1 MEDLTT
7 GSISRHLLKT
17 TSFMLVTMVFQT
29 LYFLVD
35 LYWVGRLGKE
45 AIAGVGIAG
54 NLTFIVLAITQ
65 MLAVGTT
72 TLISHAAGRKER
84 EQAQQVLTQ
93 SLLLAAFIGAL
104 FLIVVTA
111 LRESY
116 VGSLS
121 PDSVSAAAANSYLS
135 WFIPA
140 MALQFPMV
148 VMAAA
153 LRGTGNFKPGMV
165 VQTATVIINIVL
177 APALMFGWIGT
188 PQMGV
193 AGAGLASFVAIIVGT
208 IWLAYYFFDAASYLK
223 LHPHFKPNAST
234 WAQVLK
240 IGLPAGVE
248 FAFIAV
254 YLFVVYT
261 VSRPFGAAAQAGFG
275 IGQRIT
281 QAGFMPVVA
290 LGFAVAPVAG
300 QNFGARKADRV
311 LETFKRAALMAAS
324 IMALFTIPC
333 VFAGEAMIRFFS
345 SDPAVIAVGA
355 EYLRLISWSLA
366 AGGVVFVNGS
376 IFQAMGNTI
385 PPLIASFVRI
395 LVVAIPAIL
404 LSRMA
409 GFELRWIW
417 YLSVAATMMQ
427 LTMNLLLL
435 RRELRIRLAFQSS
448 AFDAASAAVAR
459 QCLCLLRRLRC
470 GLSIAATHIIQGDG
484 HALRRAQGL
493 QIRCRSDGRRFGRGC
508 NGRNTRR
515 AVLDDGQPRPSGQRA
530 ERAAELAHD
539 ERGLRVHQI
548 FEALADQPGQCER
561 PADGLGA
568 GARRDA
574 GRRTERPRKRAESA
588 HRQWVHVHQRR
599 LGHALQDRRAQRRKR
614 RARLGDRS
622 GRCSTRATSRARAA
636 SRCGKTSSSRTS
648 PTDA

>member
-7 GSISRHLLKT
+7 GSISRHLVKT
-17 TSFMLVTMVFQT
+17 TSFMLVTMLFQT

-45 AIAGVGIAG
+45 ALAGVGIAG

-93 SLLLAAFIGAL
+93 SLLLAAFIGGL

-111 LRESY
+111 MRDLY
-116 VGSLS
+116 VNALS
-121 PDSVSAAAANSYLS
+121 PDPLSAAAATSYLS

-188 PQMGV
+188 PPMGV
-193 AGAGLASFVAIIVGT
+193 AGAGLASLIAIVVGT
-208 IWLAYYFFDAASYLK
+208 LWLAYYFFDAASYLK
-223 LHPHFKPNAST
+223 LHPHFLPDAGI

-240 IGLPAGVE
+240 IGLPSGVE

-254 YLFVVYT
+254 YMFIVYT

-300 QNFGARKADRV
+300 QNFGARKAARV
-311 LETFKRAALMAAS
+311 LETFRRGALMSAS
-324 IMALFTIPC
+324 VMALLTIAC
-333 VFAGEAMIRFFS
+333 LFAGEQMIRFFS
-345 SDPAVIAVGA
+345 SDPAVIAIGA
-355 EYLRLISWSLA
+355 EYLRLISWSLVP
-366 AGGVVFVNGS
+366 GGVVFVNGS
-376 IFQAMGNTI
+376 MFQAMGNTI
-385 PPLIASFVRI
+385 PPLIASFTRI

-404 LSRMA
+404 LSRLP

-417 YLSVAATMMQ
+417 YLSVSATLLQ
-427 LTMNLLLL
+427 VAMNLLLL
-435 RRELRIRLAFQSS
+435 RREFRLRLAF
-448 AFDAASAAVAR
+448 
-459 QCLCLLRRLRC
+459 
-470 GLSIAATHIIQGDG
+470 
-484 HALRRAQGL
+484 
-493 QIRCRSDGRRFGRGC
+493 
-508 NGRNTRR
+508 
-515 AVLDDGQPRPSGQRA
+515 
-530 ERAAELAHD
+530 
-539 ERGLRVHQI
+539 
-548 FEALADQPGQCER
+548 
-561 PADGLGA
+561 
-568 GARRDA
+568 
-574 GRRTERPRKRAESA
+574 
-588 HRQWVHVHQRR
+588 
-599 LGHALQDRRAQRRKR
+599 
-614 RARLGDRS
+614 
-622 GRCSTRATSRARAA
+622 
-636 SRCGKTSSSRTS
+636 
-648 PTDA
+648 

>member
-17 TSFMLVTMVFQT
+17 TSFMLVTMLFQT

-93 SLLLAAFIGAL
+93 SLLLAASIGAL

-121 PDSVSAAAANSYLS
+121 PDAVSAAAANAYLS

-177 APALMFGWIGT
+177 APVLIFGWIGT

-208 IWLAYYFFDAASYLK
+208 IWLAYYFFDAASYLT

-324 IMALFTIPC
+324 IMAVFTIPC
-333 VFAGEAMIRFFS
+333 VFAGQAMIRFFS

-417 YLSVAATMMQ
+417 YLSVAATMLQ

-435 RRELRIRLAFQSS
+435 RRELRIRLAFQ
-448 AFDAASAAVAR
+448 
-459 QCLCLLRRLRC
+459 
-470 GLSIAATHIIQGDG
+470 
-484 HALRRAQGL
+484 
-493 QIRCRSDGRRFGRGC
+493 
-508 NGRNTRR
+508 
-515 AVLDDGQPRPSGQRA
+515 
-530 ERAAELAHD
+530 
-539 ERGLRVHQI
+539 
-548 FEALADQPGQCER
+548 
-561 PADGLGA
+561 
-568 GARRDA
+568 
-574 GRRTERPRKRAESA
+574 
-588 HRQWVHVHQRR
+588 
-599 LGHALQDRRAQRRKR
+599 
-614 RARLGDRS
+614 
-622 GRCSTRATSRARAA
+622 
-636 SRCGKTSSSRTS
+636 
-648 PTDA
+648 